1 MTRKEAIITGMAGLS
16 ALAMAAPAAR
26 AEDSKG
32 ANPEL
37 EKFALS

>member
-16 ALAMAAPAAR
+16 ALAIAAPGAR